1 MRIAAFAAA
10 LALVAG
16 SASAMDDPGKPGK
29 PADDHSKPAGSKD
42 DGEKDWTSHKGDIP
56 FIIGR
61 EKGMK
66 EAEFTGKPILFFY
79 TATW

>member
-1 MRIAAFAAA
+1 MKIAPIAAA
-10 LALVAG
+10 LALAASLAAG
-16 SASAMDDPGKPGK
+16 SAAAQEGHTRPKAESGGA
-29 PADDHSKPAGSKD
+29 
-42 DGEKDWTSHKGDIP
+42 KDWTSHKGNIP

-61 EKGMK
+61 EAGMK